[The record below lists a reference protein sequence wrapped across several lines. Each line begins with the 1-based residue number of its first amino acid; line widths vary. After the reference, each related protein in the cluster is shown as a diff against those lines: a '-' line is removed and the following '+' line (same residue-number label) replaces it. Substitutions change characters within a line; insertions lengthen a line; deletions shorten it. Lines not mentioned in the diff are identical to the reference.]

1 MEVMNI
7 VSNIVYGMIPLLF
20 AITLH
25 EVAHGWVANKLGDN
39 TAKSLGRLTL
49 NPLEHI
55 DIYGTIVFPLM
66 IFMLSS
72 GAIMFGWAKPIPVQ
86 TEKLN
91 KPKRDMVFVA
101 LAGPVANLLMAIGW
115 SIILK
120 ISNTFSTDVVFVETL
135 INISKI
141 GIFINLGLMAFN
153 LFPIL
158 PLDGGRILRG
168 LLPIKWAIKFDTT
181 EVYGLYIIIGLVML
195 GITSYYTGP
204 IINGAT
210 QLITYIL

>member
-7 VSNIVYGMIPLLF
+7 VSNIVYGIIPLLF

-55 DIYGTIVFPLM
+55 DINGTIVFPLM
-66 IFMLSS
+66 IFILSS
-72 GAIMFGWAKPIPVQ
+72 GAIMFGWAKPIPVK

-91 KPKRDMVFVA
+91 KPKRDMIFVA

-181 EVYGLYIIIGLVML
+181 EVYGLYIIIGLVIL
-195 GITSYYTGP
+195 GITSYYTSP